1 MNCLCGCPERS
12 PPRRDQRQKRK
23 TLEEKRCSWGMPWR
37 FLWLEQSGWEWVEE
51 PCLDSWGTMS
61 PFRSLQKMGNPWR
74 AEETSFKKTSH
85 VLTTDNP
92 EASTEAVT
100 HLETH
105 LGYPTGDKGD
115 VDPGGGNETGNKKSY
130 PKYILK
136 VGGGGFIAKLCP
148 TLATPWTVAWQ
159 APLSVGFSRQEYWS
173 GLPFPSPGDLP
184 DPGSSWPWPRSPS
197 LQADRLPTSW
207 EGSPFEG
214 RAALNLFPCPF
225 LTHICSIK
233 VYCSKTA
240 F

>member
-1 MNCLCGCPERS
+1 MWV
-12 PPRRDQRQKRK
+12 
-23 TLEEKRCSWGMPWR
+23 SW
-37 FLWLEQSGWEWVEE
+37 EE
-51 PCLDSWGTMS
+51 PSKKGPTARKKNPGREKMLVRDAMTIPVAGAKWMGVSRGAVFLQV

-74 AEETSFKKTSH
+74 AEETSFKKISH

-92 EASTEAVT
+92 AASREAVT
-100 HLETH
+100 HLENH
-105 LGYPTGDKGD
+105 LGYPTGDEGD

-197 LQADRLPTSW
+197 LQADCLPTS
-207 EGSPFEG
+207 
-214 RAALNLFPCPF
+214 
-225 LTHICSIK
+225 
-233 VYCSKTA
+233 
-240 F
+240 